1 MKNKNLFSI
10 KDIAL
15 VVLGALFSA
24 NAIVQFVQRAQLVPS
39 GVAGITSLILMQV
52 SGLFNVQ
59 LNFTLLYWGI
69 NCAIIAFVYK
79 HIGKKFLTLSLVHV
93 FLTGFFVQVLPVFHV
108 TNDVILLAIFGGVMN
123 GFGSTLALKSGGSAG
138 GTDFLAVYFS
148 MVKNKPMWRK
158 IMFFNIVMLIYF
170 GWQFDWTLAFYSII
184 YQMASTQIIDH
195 YHDRYK
201 LSSINIVTELPQE
214 VSDSILS
221 VVRHGITKV
230 DGVGMYKNRNKS
242 MLYLVV
248 NSFEVPMIVDAI
260 KEVDAYAFIEIAK
273 VQQIEGNY
281 RQRPLD

>member
-1 MKNKNLFSI
+1 MKDKKLISI
-10 KDIAL
+10 KDIAF

-24 NAIVQFVQRAQLVPS
+24 NAIVQFVQQAQLVPS

-59 LNFTLLYWGI
+59 LNFTLLYWAI
-69 NCAIIAFVYK
+69 NFAIIAFVYK
-79 HIGKKFLTLSLVHV
+79 HIGKKFLLLSLTHV
-93 FLTGFFVQVLPVFHV
+93 FLTGFFVQVLPVFNV
-108 TNDVILLAIFGGVMN
+108 THDVILLAIFGGVMN
-123 GFGSTLALKSGGSAG
+123 GIGSSLALKSGGSAG

-158 IMFFNIVMLIYF
+158 IMFFNISMLIYF

-214 VSDSILS
+214 VSDAILA

-230 DGVGMYKNRNKS
+230 DGVGMFKNREKS

-248 NSFEVPMIVDAI
+248 NAFEVPTIVSAVKAADPC
-260 KEVDAYAFIEIAK
+260 AFIEIAK
-273 VQQIEGNY
+273 VQQVEGNY